1 MYQSEKINRLFG
13 FLMLDWR
20 LKNEKI
26 REIRRQKI
34 FILVNLTV
42 AYIRR
47 RLKMWCWWL
56 YINIGVLERI
66 ILWMCKEMLKKY
78 SFLVCYNTNYYY
90 NNIAMIVKSEQ
101 KKMHTYIPYVHI
113 LQYIGY
119 TCRDYRWIS
128 VTQKIWVVK
137 MILFSGRVRY
147 KLFGNRYDD

>member
-26 REIRRQKI
+26 REIKRRKI

-90 NNIAMIVKSEQ
+90 NNCYDCKIWTEKNAYIYTIRTYIAIYWIHLSRLSMNISYTKKSELW
-101 KKMHTYIPYVHI
+101 K
-113 LQYIGY
+113 
-119 TCRDYRWIS
+119 WF
-128 VTQKIWVVK
+128 
-137 MILFSGRVRY
+137 LFLVGS
-147 KLFGNRYDD
+147 